1 MKEKG
6 KHSGWKCIKLLS
18 IKIVAKSEISLVDKS
33 QRSGG
38 TNKEVSDK
46 EAA

>member
-1 MKEKG
+1 M
-6 KHSGWKCIKLLS
+6 KLLS
-18 IKIVAKSEISLVDKS
+18 IKIVAKSEISPVDGS

-38 TNKEVSDK
+38 TNEEVSDK